1 MDNNN
6 FIGELTSEWTGT
18 LARLADLTLLFCKED
33 RYKAGQRDEFR
44 LCRLLQEDANGKL
57 YCERDCTAPLIQA
70 HKRNE
75 PVYFKCY
82 AHLNSVAIPISHN
95 IGDSD
100 TRYILG
106 GRILTSYDDLVAYR
120 SVAETLGI
128 DDNRISDVVRGV
140 STKNIDVFKSS
151 INAVKTVV
159 DHLLQNNNRQRS
171 MEHDI
176 SRINTIIRI
185 ATSPGIIMDDKAFY
199 DTVLNTIGV
208 LFNATTAMLMI
219 RESNSDNFSAEA
231 VFGYAKDSLTGFRV
245 NETNSMINEVV
256 IRKDVAGS
264 SEVFEIL
271 KAGFPNVFTSVKIF
285 PVSIGNRVDG
295 LIIIFNTRIPARD
308 EELLKIFCQCISTVM
323 GNHILASAR
332 AEIENSVIVSL
343 QALYAIASCIDSGDL
358 FTNIVEKSAD
368 VVGAE
373 QGSLMLLNEETHEI
387 EVKSTRGL
395 NLAIL
400 SHIRIRPGEGIAG
413 SVLETGVPMAVSNVE
428 EDKRVSRSNRVRY
441 KTRSFISLPL
451 KIRNKNIGVLNLADK
466 KDGTGFSD
474 HDVKLL
480 EAIALYSAVAIERR
494 TYYQSSIDL
503 RKISITDP
511 LTGLLNRRYF
521 EERIAE
527 EMERSRRQRLPFS
540 LIIMDID
547 NFKNLNDTFGHLFG
561 DEILKTT
568 TSVIRRCVRIIDITA
583 RYGGEEFAIILPTT
597 DKNDAGIIAERIRA
611 EIESEVCF
619 VKDTGTTLNVTVSLG
634 IATYPEDAAAAEEL
648 INNAD
653 RALYRAKSLG
663 KNKVVIFG
671 SV

>member
-6 FIGELTSEWTGT
+6 FIAEFTSEWTGT
-18 LARLADLTLLFCKED
+18 LARLSDLTLLFCKED

-44 LCRLLQEDANGKL
+44 LCRLLQEDPKGRL

-82 AHLNSVAIPISHN
+82 AHLNNVAIPIPQYS
-95 IGDSD
+95 GDRD
-100 TRYILG
+100 TPYILG

-128 DDNRISDVVRGV
+128 DDSRISDVVRGV
-140 STKNIDVFKSS
+140 STKNLDAFKSS

-159 DHLLQNNNRQRS
+159 DHLLQSNNRQRS

-185 ATSPGIIMDDKAFY
+185 ATTPGILMDEKAFY

-208 LFNATTAMLMI
+208 LFNATTAMIMI
-219 RESNSDNFSAEA
+219 REDNSDDFSTEA

-245 NETNSMINEVV
+245 NESDSMINDVV

-323 GNHILASAR
+323 GNHNLASAR
-332 AEIENSVIVSL
+332 ADIENSVLASL
-343 QALYAIASCIDSGDL
+343 QSLYAIASYIDSNDL
-358 FTNIVEKSAD
+358 FTNIVEKSAE

-400 SHIRIRPGEGIAG
+400 SHIRIIPGEGIAG
-413 SVLETGVPMAVSNVE
+413 SVLKSGVPMAVSNIE
-428 EDKRVSRSNRVRY
+428 EDNRVSRSNRVRY
-441 KTRSFISLPL
+441 KTKSFISLPL
-451 KIRNKNIGVLNLADK
+451 KIRNTSIGVLNLADK
-466 KDGTGFSD
+466 RDGTDFSD

-480 EAIALYSAVAIERR
+480 EAIALYSAAAIERR
-494 TYYQSSIDL
+494 AYYQSSIDL
-503 RKISITDP
+503 RKISITDS

-521 EERIAE
+521 EERLAE
-527 EMERSRRQRLPFS
+527 EMERSRRHRQPFS

-547 NFKNLNDTFGHLFG
+547 NFKTLNDSFGHLFG

-568 TSVIRRCVRIIDITA
+568 TNVIRRCVRIIDIAA

-611 EIESEVCF
+611 DIECEVCL

-634 IATYPEDAAAAEEL
+634 IASFPDDASAAEEL

-653 RALYRAKSLG
+653 RALYRAKSQG